1 MKNPK
6 TVALRPRW
14 WRTARKDWSV
24 RARRKARRGARSRA
38 RGSYSDKNEFAE
50 ALKSIRNDLKEES
63 IAGDEEERERERE
76 RERNL
81 LSFDCL
87 FVFGVQVL
95 TLFLAGLLWV
105 SELLSYEMNE
115 WISLIYFYAI
125 SDFRVYIHSFMLWN
139 LLFLL
144 IWRRLFKNVVDLL
157 LLLLWLQFWLFVV
170 A

>member
-76 RERNL
+76 REIYWAL
-81 LSFDCL
+81 I
-87 FVFGVQVL
+87 VY
-95 TLFLAGLLWV
+95 LFLACKYWLYFWRGCFEWV
-105 SELLSYEMNE
+105 SFFLTKWMNGYLSFISMPFQISESTFIHLCSGIYYFFWFDEGCSKMLLTCCCCCCGC
-115 WISLIYFYAI
+115 
-125 SDFRVYIHSFMLWN
+125 SFD
-139 LLFLL
+139 FLL
-144 IWRRLFKNVVDLL
+144 
-157 LLLLWLQFWLFVV
+157 
-170 A
+170 

>member
-1 MKNPK
+1 M
-6 TVALRPRW
+6 
-14 WRTARKDWSV
+14 

-76 RERNL
+76 RNL

-95 TLFLAGLLWV
+95 TLFLAGLL
-105 SELLSYEMNE
+105 
-115 WISLIYFYAI
+115 
-125 SDFRVYIHSFMLWN
+125 
-139 LLFLL
+139 
-144 IWRRLFKNVVDLL
+144 
-157 LLLLWLQFWLFVV
+157 
-170 A
+170 